1 MPRIARFEKRTY
13 ASPLNTKLEVAAL
26 ESRHQVLDTQ
36 SIELTARSRQL
47 LQQGE
52 TSLSDASAQ
61 KGRLRPHVVCEGGAL
76 YTRTDENNRLLSKFF
91 PSKLAVTAETI
102 NEHVRTTAD
111 EMRPEDVQLT
121 DRSAGRVETITGR
134 YEVHS

>member
-1 MPRIARFEKRTY
+1 MHSLDSQAHSCAILCHSLLFSEKVF
-13 ASPLNTKLEVAAL
+13 P
-26 ESRHQVLDTQ
+26 D
-36 SIELTARSRQL
+36 ELTAQSRQL

-76 YTRTDENNRLLSKFF
+76 YTRTDENNLLLSKFF

-121 DRSAGRVETITGR
+121 DRSAGRVEIITGR